1 MKRDWR
7 RQVKE
12 REAEIDPRT
21 ASSVALDNLHAEVRI
36 GQFGP
41 FVAKEEN
48 GERLTASLPG
58 DLPPAELTDELVEKL
73 LHQKSDGPHTLGTDP
88 ETDLP
93 VLLKI
98 GPFGPYVQLGEGDP
112 KSKAK
117 PKRASL
123 LKGMPADGIGLDV
136 ALQLLSLPRTL
147 GENPETSKPV
157 QAGVGRF
164 GPFVVSDGVYANLR
178 SGEDDVLTIE
188 LDRALELLAQKTAGG
203 GRGRTAAK
211 SVIKDLGEHPEGG
224 PIQVL
229 SGRYGPYVSHGKV
242 NYTVPKEIKPEDV
255 TLEQAVAW
263 IAEKAAKGP
272 TKGSKKAAAPK
283 VAATNGAATAKTAA
297 AKTKAPAKKTAAK
310 TATKKTS
317 ATKTRQKHREDRR
330 DKDLQQETGR
340 PPRAEQAVGYTAIGY
355 CERGRD
361 ARFN

>member
-1 MKRDWR
+1 
-7 RQVKE
+7 
-12 REAEIDPRT
+12 
-21 ASSVALDNLHAEVRI
+21 
-36 GQFGP
+36 
-41 FVAKEEN
+41 VAKEEN

-58 DLPPAELTDELVEKL
+58 DLPPAELSDELVDKL
-73 LHQKSDGPHTLGTDP
+73 LHQKSDGPRALGTDP

-147 GENPETSKPV
+147 GENPVTGKPV

-188 LDRALELLAQKTAGG
+188 LDRALDLLAQKVSNG

-211 SVIKDLGEHPEGG
+211 SVIKDLGEHPDGG

-242 NYTVPKEIKPEDV
+242 NYTVPKEIKPEEV

-272 TKGSKKAAAPK
+272 KSSKRAAAANGASGTKPAKSTPKQPQKKAVTKAAAKP
-283 VAATNGAATAKTAA
+283 A
-297 AKTKAPAKKTAAK
+297 AKTTAKKPAASTKAATKTAAK
-310 TATKKTS
+310 KS
-317 ATKTRQKHREDRR
+317 ATAK
-330 DKDLQQETGR
+330 G
-340 PPRAEQAVGYTAIGY
+340 
-355 CERGRD
+355 
-361 ARFN
+361 